1 MHGWTFQYVST
12 GILLC
17 ILLKV
22 SSVFSVSMNVGGRST
37 AKNYCPINLL
47 SVVSKIYETNL
58 CRPVNML
65 DDLLKKFGF
74 FVISSMVLGLLIQL
88 KTFESFI

>member
-1 MHGWTFQYVST
+1 MAGLFNVST

-22 SSVFSVSMNVGGRST
+22 SSVFSESKNVGGRST

-47 SVVSKIYETNL
+47 SVVSKIYEKIL
-58 CRPVNML
+58 CRPVNRL

-74 FVISSMVLGLLIQL
+74 FVISSMVLGLLVQL